1 LTQTRHDG
9 PGPAYYQKRRAAGD
23 KGAEA
28 LGRLERRVV
37 RSVSGCSR
45 ADHASRPATSATT
58 RSFLEL
64 ERINA
69 GWSHALEVLGSGHAQ
84 IQR

>member
-1 LTQTRHDG
+1 L
-9 PGPAYYQKRRAAGD
+9 
-23 KGAEA
+23 
-28 LGRLERRVV
+28 
-37 RSVSGCSR
+37 R

-69 GWSHALEVLGSGHAQ
+69 GWSHALAVLGSGHAQ